1 MATLTGLKLKAA
13 IRRQNAWVADSWEAR
28 NDEYEAYRIQAHMER
43 KAIAAARK
51 AAEPKRDKTCQVCG
65 AAILDNTGVIAHHGY
80 TRPQGWH
87 SQTSSCLGARYVAYQ
102 HSCDRLKEV
111 AADLTRWVADTA
123 GVRASLDSD
132 PPAQITYQK
141 RIPGSGYGRNER
153 TEAITLDRPEG
164 FSINDFKHSPGTYAY
179 VLAVKKANLDSNLR
193 HAAMDLAEM
202 NRRIAAWKPI
212 K

>member
-13 IRRQNAWVADSWEAR
+13 IRRQNAWIADSWEAR
-28 NDEYEAYRIQAHMER
+28 NDEYEAYRIQAHEIR

-80 TRPQGWH
+80 TRPAGWY
-87 SQTSSCLGARYVAYQ
+87 SQTASCLGARYVAYQ

-111 AADLTRWVADTA
+111 AAGLTRWVADTA
-123 GVRASLDSD
+123 GIRASLDSD
-132 PPAQITYQK
+132 PPAQITYQRK
-141 RIPGSGYGRNER
+141 TGGYGSGARYE
-153 TEAITLDRPEG
+153 TLTLDRPADYKATDY
-164 FSINDFKHSPGTYAY
+164 SYTSGTYAHEI
-179 VLAVKKANLDSNLR
+179 ARKKANLDSDLR

-202 NRRIAAWKPI
+202 NRRIAAWKLVG
-212 K
+212 